1 MNIKFIEFVKEKKV
15 DYKLIATTTFG
26 LEGITA
32 KELRTLGY
40 ENIKTETS
48 KVQFEGDEMDIAIC
62 NIHLRT
68 ADRILIKMAEFEA
81 RTFEELFQG
90 TKKVNWSKIIPINGV
105 MHVTGKSI
113 KSTLH
118 SVPDCQ
124 SIVKKAIV
132 TSMSESY
139 NIQKFSEDGP
149 VYKIEV
155 AILKDKVT
163 LTIDTSGEGLHKRGY
178 RENSGAAPLKE
189 TLAAAMVLMSRW
201 QKNYELIDPFCGSGT
216 ILIEAAMIMNNIAP
230 GVNRKFVCETWPT
243 MPDYVF
249 NQVREGAK
257 RAEKKKDIKLIG
269 YDIDT
274 WVLRTAENN
283 AFKAGVYD
291 YIDFQK
297 RDVKDFSSSKKYGF
311 IITNPPYGE
320 RLGEKETA
328 ERLNA
333 ILGKHKRNYS
343 LWDYNVL
350 TSFEGFERAF
360 GTKATKNRKL
370 YNGKL
375 KCFYY
380 QYFDN
385 NIIKGHGDTVI
396 QEMIRNS

>member
-1 MNIKFIEFVKEKKV
+1 M

-243 MPDYVF
+243 MPDYVY

-333 ILGKHKRNYS
+333 ILGKHKRNYP